1 MHTPQPNTASTTMAR
16 RGGGGGG
23 GAGGGGRSSTGA
35 LFDPDF
41 RQAFLDWLVTEQ
53 GKSVKSSQEYYYQLS
68 DVTRVC
74 CVVSIANNYSQVSDI
89 ANVVTN

>member
-1 MHTPQPNTASTTMAR
+1 MAR
-16 RGGGGGG
+16 RGGASGGG
-23 GAGGGGRSSTGA
+23 GGGGRSSTGA

-41 RQAFLDWLVTEQ
+41 RQAFLDWLVREQ

-74 CVVSIANNYSQVSDI
+74 IGVCVPRRATYICSQPGD
-89 ANVVTN
+89 